1 MTFILNIYN
10 MTIET
15 KIQYLVMALSLQ
27 QIQVN
32 EVVAEAIIRTYEG
45 ILEKEGE
52 FSINDI
58 AKIHAEVMEKY
69 RQKETPQES
78 K

>member
-1 MTFILNIYN
+1 MTNEN
-10 MTIET
+10 
-15 KIQYLVMALSLQ
+15 KIQYLIMALSLQ

-32 EVVAEAIIRTYEG
+32 EVIAEAIIKTYEG
-45 ILEKEGE
+45 ILEKQGE

-58 AKIHAEVMEKY
+58 TKIQAELLEKY
-69 RQKETPQES
+69 RQKETPQET

>member
-1 MTFILNIYN
+1 
-10 MTIET
+10 MTIEN

-45 ILEKEGE
+45 ILEKKGE
-52 FSINDI
+52 FSIDDI
-58 AKIHAEVMEKY
+58 TKIQSELMEKY

>member
-10 MTIET
+10 MTIEN

-45 ILEKEGE
+45 ILEKKGE
-52 FSINDI
+52 FSIDDI
-58 AKIHAEVMEKY
+58 TKIQSELMEKY

>member
-1 MTFILNIYN
+1 
-10 MTIET
+10 MTIEN
-15 KIQYLVMALSLQ
+15 KIQYLIMALSLQ

-58 AKIHAEVMEKY
+58 TKIQVELMEKY

>member
-1 MTFILNIYN
+1 
-10 MTIET
+10 MTIEN
-15 KIQYLVMALSLQ
+15 KIQYLIMALGLQ

-58 AKIHAEVMEKY
+58 TKIQVELMEKY

>member
-1 MTFILNIYN
+1 

-15 KIQYLVMALSLQ
+15 KIQYLIMALSLQ

-32 EVVAEAIIRTYEG
+32 EVVAEAIIKTYEG

-58 AKIHAEVMEKY
+58 AKIHAEVLEKH

>member
-1 MTFILNIYN
+1 MTNEN
-10 MTIET
+10 
-15 KIQYLVMALSLQ
+15 KIQYLIMALSLQ

-32 EVVAEAIIRTYEG
+32 EVIAEAIIRTYEG
-45 ILEKEGE
+45 ILEKEGK
-52 FSINDI
+52 FSIDDI
-58 AKIHAEVMEKY
+58 TKIQAELLEKY

>member
-10 MTIET
+10 MTIEN

-45 ILEKEGE
+45 ILEKKGE
-52 FSINDI
+52 FSIDDI
-58 AKIHAEVMEKY
+58 TKIHSELMEKY

>member
-10 MTIET
+10 MTNEN
-15 KIQYLVMALSLQ
+15 KIQYLIMALSLQ

-32 EVVAEAIIRTYEG
+32 EVIAEAIIRTYEG
-45 ILEKEGE
+45 ILEKEGK
-52 FSINDI
+52 FSIDDI
-58 AKIHAEVMEKY
+58 TKIQAELLEKY
-69 RQKETPQES
+69 RQKETPQET

>member
-1 MTFILNIYN
+1 
-10 MTIET
+10 MTIAT
-15 KIQYLVMALSLQ
+15 HLPYLIMALSLQ

-32 EVVAEAIIRTYEG
+32 EVVAEAIIKTYEG

-52 FSINDI
+52 FSIKDI
-58 AKIHAEVMEKY
+58 AKIHAEVLEKY
-69 RQKETPQES
+69 RQEETPQES

>member
-1 MTFILNIYN
+1 

-15 KIQYLVMALSLQ
+15 KIQYLVMALGLQ

-32 EVVAEAIIRTYEG
+32 EVVAEAIIKTYEG

-58 AKIHAEVMEKY
+58 TKIQVELMEKY

-78 K
+78 NKEA